1 MFPGSY
7 CQIVVWI
14 IVTVF
19 AQSFIYADSL
29 FRIADDVIKQTVF
42 DLPKSSK
49 DRQPSRYNLWMYQN
63 FMIMEGMDSLGQ
75 VTGNKKYQRY
85 TDRSIDFFAAYQSK
99 FGDSM
104 KAGPAGVR
112 KWYSKP
118 GQMWQCGMIAAFA
131 ERQKGKPDQ
140 EFVRGMQIFDDL
152 LEKAPTFDDG
162 VLVRQKSKKRGL
174 GLQIDDLYMIVPYWC
189 RKAEL
194 LGDSKWLDRAID
206 ESLHYFDY
214 LWDEDDKLMHCL
226 WLAKNQATY
235 GLYWGRGNGW
245 YIMAITDLLT
255 FIPESHPKRDE
266 VLSNYR
272 SFIDGIIRRQQK
284 NGLWSQILDRSET
297 YDETSCSGMFS
308 YCILKGVN
316 EGWLDSTYLSAGKK
330 GWHGLLTTVNDK
342 YELTGVCPP
351 SDISTDPNY
360 YLKFRAPQTHDQH
373 GIGPF
378 ILAGAEFLK
387 ARNSFECKAGSK
399 D

>member
-1 MFPGSY
+1 MIPGSY
-7 CQIVVWI
+7 CKIVVWI

-63 FMIMEGMDSLGQ
+63 FMIMEGMDSLGE

-85 TDRSIDFFAAYQSK
+85 TDRSIDFFAAYQSM

-104 KAGPAGVR
+104 KAGPAGTR

-118 GQMWQCGMIAAFA
+118 KQMWQCGMIAAFA
-131 ERQKGKPDQ
+131 ERQKVKPKQ

-152 LEKAPTFDDG
+152 LEKAPAFDDG
-162 VLVRQKSKKRGL
+162 VLVRKKSKKRGL

-194 LGDSKWLDRAID
+194 LEDSKWLDRAID

-226 WLAKNQATY
+226 WLAKDQAPY

-245 YIMAITDLLT
+245 YIMAMTDLLT
-255 FIPESHPKRDE
+255 FIPASHPKRGE
-266 VLSNYR
+266 VLSDYR
-272 SFIDGIIRRQQK
+272 SFIDGIIRRQEE
-284 NGLWSQILDRSET
+284 NGLWSQILDRRET
-297 YDETSCSGMFS
+297 YNETSCSGMFS

-316 EGWLDSTYLSAGKK
+316 EGWLDSAYLTAGKK
-330 GWHGLLTTVNDK
+330 GWQGLLTTVNGK

-360 YLKFRAPQTHDQH
+360 YLKLKAPQTHDQH

-378 ILAGAEFLK
+378 ILAGAEFLN
-387 ARNSFECKAGSK
+387 ARNVIKGKANSR